1 MKRGAPGGR
10 WAVRGAG
17 LLLAGALLPQVL
29 VPLSARGRLFARP
42 EDLPAR
48 QVGLVLGTSDVLASG
63 RPNRYYLYR
72 IDAAEAAYRAGKVQV
87 LLLSGEGRSDGYDEP
102 GAMYRDLTARGVPGE
117 RLLLDR
123 SGLRTLDSVARADEV
138 FGLREFTVIS
148 QPFHNQR
155 AMFLARARGLNV
167 VGLNARDVT
176 GRSGLKVQRR
186 EVLARVRAVLDVLRG
201 G

>member
-1 MKRGAPGGR
+1 MSRTQNEAGGGAVSDACVIR
-10 WAVRGAG
+10 RT
-17 LLLAGALLPQVL
+17 AL
-29 VPLSARGRLFARP
+29 
-42 EDLPAR
+42 
-48 QVGLVLGTSDVLASG
+48 
-63 RPNRYYLYR
+63 
-72 IDAAEAAYRAGKVQV
+72 DAAEAAYRAGKVQV

-155 AMFLARARGLNV
+155 AMFLARARGLDV